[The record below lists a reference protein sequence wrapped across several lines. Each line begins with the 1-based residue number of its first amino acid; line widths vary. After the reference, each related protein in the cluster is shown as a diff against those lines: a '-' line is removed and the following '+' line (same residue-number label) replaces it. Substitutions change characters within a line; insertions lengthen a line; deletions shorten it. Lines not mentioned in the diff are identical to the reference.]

1 MEFENLLKL
10 VECVSKSKV
19 DSFCYEE
26 GGTKIRMKKSREK
39 AQVTAPAIL
48 TSGKEE
54 GLEDA
59 AEPAAA
65 EGRQVKS
72 PLVGIF
78 YAAPAEDAPPF
89 VSVGDT
95 VRKGQT
101 LGIVE
106 AMKLMNEIECECDGV
121 VEKIPVKNGDA
132 VEYGQTLFVITPV
145 SGGTGGSD
153 ETFGY

>member
-59 AEPAAA
+59 AETAAA

-95 VRKGQT
+95 VRKDRHWE
-101 LGIVE
+101 L
-106 AMKLMNEIECECDGV
+106 
-121 VEKIPVKNGDA
+121 
-132 VEYGQTLFVITPV
+132 
-145 SGGTGGSD
+145 
-153 ETFGY
+153 

>member
-10 VECVSKSKV
+10 IECVSKSKV

-26 GGTKIRMKKSREK
+26 GGTKIRMKKSGEK
-39 AQVTAPAIL
+39 VQVTAPAAPA
-48 TSGKEE
+48 SGKEE
-54 GLEDA
+54 SSEVEAGTA
-59 AEPAAA
+59 VV

-89 VSVGDT
+89 VAVGDT

-121 VEKIPVKNGDA
+121 VKEIPVKNGDA
-132 VEYGQTLFVITPV
+132 VEYGQTLFVITPA

>member
-10 VECVSKSKV
+10 VECVSKSKI

-39 AQVTAPAIL
+39 VQVTVPAAL
-48 TSGKEE
+48 QSEKEE
-54 GLEDA
+54 DLEDSA
-59 AEPAAA
+59 GTGFA

-121 VEKIPVKNGDA
+121 VKEIPVKNGDT
-132 VEYGQTLFVITPV
+132 VEYGQTLFVITP
-145 SGGTGGSD
+145 SQTGGND
-153 ETFGY
+153 ETVRY